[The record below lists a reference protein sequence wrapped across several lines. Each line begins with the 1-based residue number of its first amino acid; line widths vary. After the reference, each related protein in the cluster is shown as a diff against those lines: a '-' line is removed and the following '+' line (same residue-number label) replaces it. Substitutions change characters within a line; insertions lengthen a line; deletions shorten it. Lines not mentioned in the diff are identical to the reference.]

1 MNDSSYR
8 ATGLLASLPG
18 PLGVIAAVFVVLGV
32 WGGPRSSTVPGVDS
46 SKRLANREATSS
58 EEIVE
63 APSSGTPR
71 ALVVL
76 QKFYGYQST
85 VRSTCGDAKS
95 QQAAGIREDLDTDL
109 STLEKIGSSTRHIDC
124 LVATIPHPVDSH
136 FQITFDRY
144 LDAMARAVETQG
156 YALDSY
162 SMPWSNV
169 LQEQGGPMSRT
180 DRVSGRYGCVLFRR
194 YSQAVTG
201 NGERKTPLDV
211 NDLLMLLLVGETPTA
226 GIDRIA
232 FSEAMDV
239 AALLQISQAHSAAT
253 TDGATPLRLRV
264 LGPSYS
270 GTTPSLRMGLIRWWS
285 DFPKDVGKGRACNVR
300 VLSGGATAD
309 KNFSQLNFEQPETN
323 LAVTFQATVIP
334 DGFAFRE
341 MLEYLKRDRGIPL
354 ERIVILKEGN
364 TTYGQGLA
372 GDEHHARETDVPP
385 PTPDNLVEKVRDS
398 DFSQLRIIPF
408 PVGLSGVRSEY
419 DKMNSS
425 KRSDQE
431 KSATAIAQR
440 RNLELS
446 LDQPTSATDLLP
458 TFSDATTAANDV
470 VLEHIM
476 TTISRNDMRAVGL
489 MGTDVRDKIFLAQY
503 IRRFAPDVL
512 LFTLESDILFTH
524 AQYAS
529 SLKGT
534 LFATTYPL
542 TPRSQEWTTGCI
554 DGEVPRVP
562 EVQFQ
567 TTAAEGVFNAT
578 LLLLSKKSPGDSI
591 QAVGPLDYC
600 MPLTTKTV
608 AETKGMS
615 QPALWITMLGESA
628 MLPVKVIPFDN
639 PDLPLK
645 PDTGAGKE
653 IVGAKSGQEA
663 AIVATVG
670 SGQPTE
676 AKLAVESSKRGHSP
690 RPYTIKHSR
699 KCSTELS
706 YIVVAPSLV
715 PFTLINGVCLVLATL
730 FLAINFPLHW
740 LRRKTSGKWL
750 GGKWLFR
757 AVPWL
762 RFEAGGLFATTCPR
776 NRGVSGNSQACL
788 KSLTATG
795 SRRYAAA
802 FFLALL
808 GLQMTVSSPVVAW
821 WSVIATPLVR
831 GFSGVWEGAFH
842 CLAVLLFAVAYCE
855 ALLCL
860 AVCTVPRWRILHFL
874 RGLRW
879 PWMFILFLA
888 FVALLAFGLI
898 VCLIAW
904 VCAPLAIVIFID
916 RASDWSSGANALVPL
931 AALFSALLLWA
942 VCHMRWRY
950 LLHAFP
956 IPTRSTA
963 VDAENEM
970 MRGVVMRMRDLNTR
984 LMQFCAWPTESA
996 DWTLIV
1002 LVILGFTYAFGFQW
1016 TCSAEGWWWDVA
1028 VRGLACVALA
1038 MFLVLFIRLAAVC
1051 GLFERLLRRLGQH
1064 PMSTAFSHVPER
1076 PAAKVSG
1083 QIYSAAPHPGD
1094 LDQPI
1099 RCLHQLAELCNPD
1112 REEGRGQEWPDR
1124 QRECERVEAEF
1135 RRLDAC
1141 ERHGLRKLHR
1151 HMDRISRRLFRIA
1164 HDNVVPLLSKHWAS
1178 KSVVRRDAS
1187 KTTTDKTSAE
1197 ASDYSWEDEAEV
1209 FIAMQYVHVIRL
1221 VFSHIQNMMTF
1232 LVAMLLCL
1240 LVCFD
1245 AYPFQPRQ
1253 LLLTMCFALVLWT
1266 VIRTVV
1272 VIVKFNRDEVLS
1284 RLGDTP
1290 LNRFSFD
1297 RSVFMPLLT
1306 YVIIPL
1312 AGIVLIRFPSLST
1325 FFSGWLDSLT
1335 RVGKL

>member
-32 WGGPRSSTVPGVDS
+32 WGGPRNSTVPAVDS
-46 SKRLANREATSS
+46 SKRLENRDATSS

-63 APSSGTPR
+63 TPSSGTPR

-76 QKFYGYQST
+76 QKFFGYRSTVQST
-85 VRSTCGDAKS
+85 RGDAKS
-95 QQAAGIREDLDTDL
+95 QQAAGIPEDLDTDL
-109 STLEKIGSSTRHIDC
+109 STLEKIGSSTRHIDG

-156 YALDSY
+156 YVLDSY
-162 SMPWSNV
+162 SLPWSNV
-169 LQEQGGPMSRT
+169 LPVQGGRVSGT
-180 DRVSGRYGCVLFRR
+180 ERVSGRYGCVLFRR
-194 YSQAVTG
+194 YSQGAAG
-201 NGERKTPLDV
+201 GDERRNPIDV
-211 NDLLMLLLVGETPTA
+211 NDLLLLLLVGETPTA

-239 AALLQISQAHSAAT
+239 AARLQISQAHSAAS
-253 TDGATPLRLRV
+253 TDGGPPLQLRI
-264 LGPSYS
+264 LAPTYS
-270 GTTPSLRMGLIRWWS
+270 GTTPSLRMGLTRWWS
-285 DFPKDVGKGRACNVR
+285 DFPKDVAKGRACIVR

-309 KNFSQLNFEQPETN
+309 KNFERLNFVEPKTK

-334 DGFAFRE
+334 DRFAFWE
-341 MLEYLKRDRGIPL
+341 MLKYLEQERDIPL
-354 ERIVILKEGN
+354 ERIAILKEGN
-364 TTYGQGLA
+364 TTYGQQLA
-372 GDEHHARETDVPP
+372 KGDQAGENVSSSGRAHSEESASE
-385 PTPDNLVEKVRDS
+385 
-398 DFSQLRIIPF
+398 DFRQLRTIPF
-408 PVGLSGVRSEY
+408 PVGLSRVRSEY
-419 DKMNSS
+419 DKMNSG

-440 RNLELS
+440 RNLQLS
-446 LDQPTSATDLLP
+446 LDQPSSATDLLP

-476 TTISRNDMRAVGL
+476 TTISRDDIRAVGL
-489 MGTDVRDKIFLAQY
+489 MGTDVRDKLFLAQY

-512 LFTLESDILFTH
+512 LFTLESDVLFTH
-524 AQYAS
+524 AQFAS

-542 TPRSQEWTTGCI
+542 APRSREWTTGDI
-554 DGEVPRVP
+554 DDKDPRDP
-562 EVQFQ
+562 DLFFQ
-567 TTAAEGVFNAT
+567 TTTSEGVFNAT
-578 LLLLSKKSPGDSI
+578 LLLLSVTSPKP
-591 QAVGPLDYC
+591 VGLLDYS
-600 MPLTTKTV
+600 MPLAPIPG
-608 AETKGMS
+608 AETASKPH
-615 QPALWITMLGESA
+615 PALWITILGESA
-628 MLPVKVIPFDN
+628 MLPLKVVPFDN
-639 PDLPLK
+639 PELPLK
-645 PDTGAGKE
+645 ADTATWQVQEDAQPQQKAALVTPDGNGHS
-653 IVGAKSGQEA
+653 V
-663 AIVATVG
+663 
-670 SGQPTE
+670 E
-676 AKLAVESSKRGHSP
+676 AKPAVAPPTLEVGKR
-690 RPYTIKHSR
+690 RYTIEYSP
-699 KCSTELS
+699 SPVTNVS
-706 YIVVAPSLV
+706 YVVVAPSLV
-715 PFTLINGVCLVLATL
+715 PFTLINSACLIVATL
-730 FLAINFPLHW
+730 FLAINFPFRW
-740 LRRKTSGKWL
+740 LRRNASGKWL
-750 GGKWLFR
+750 GGEWLFR

-762 RFEAGGLFATTCPR
+762 RTDAGGLVSTTCSR
-776 NRGVSGNSQACL
+776 NRSVGSNSLACL

-795 SRRYAAA
+795 SRRFAAVL
-802 FFLALL
+802 FLALL
-808 GLQMTVSSPVVAW
+808 GLQMTVSSPVIAW
-821 WSVIATPLVR
+821 WSVAVTPLVQSV
-831 GFSGVWEGAFH
+831 SGGWEAVFH
-842 CLAVLLFAVAYCE
+842 CLAALLFAAAYG
-855 ALLCL
+855 LIFLCL
-860 AVCTVPRWRILHFL
+860 IVCTAPRWRTLQFL

-879 PWMFILFLA
+879 PWLFILFGA
-888 FVALLAFGLI
+888 FVAVIVFGLV

-904 VCAPLAIVIFID
+904 VCSPLTIVIFID
-916 RASDWSSGANALVPL
+916 RASGWSNGANALVPL
-931 AALFSALLLWA
+931 VALFSAFLLWA

-956 IPTRSTA
+956 IPTRSR
-963 VDAENEM
+963 DLESENEI
-970 MRGVVMRMRDLNTR
+970 MRGVVMRMRDLDAR
-984 LMQFCAWPTESA
+984 LMQFCAWPTELG

-1002 LVILGFTYAFGFQW
+1002 LVIFGCTYAFGFQW

-1028 VRGLACVALA
+1028 VRGLACLALA

-1064 PMSTAFSHVPER
+1064 PMSAAFSHVPER

-1099 RCLHQLAELCNPD
+1099 RCLHQLVESCDPD
-1112 REEGRGQEWPDR
+1112 WKATMDRVWPDR
-1124 QRECERVEAEF
+1124 KRETERIEAEF
-1135 RRLDAC
+1135 GRLDAC

-1151 HMDRISRRLFRIA
+1151 HMDRISRRLFRVA
-1164 HDNVVPLLSKHWAS
+1164 HDNVVPLLSKHWAN
-1178 KSVVRRDAS
+1178 KSVMRRDVS
-1187 KTTTDKTSAE
+1187 KTTTDKSSAE
-1197 ASDYSWEDEAEV
+1197 TSPVPWENEAEV
-1209 FIAMQYVHVIRL
+1209 FVAMQYVHVIRL
-1221 VFSHIQNMMTF
+1221 LFSHIQNMMTF